1 MSPHARP
8 HYTGAYKKWPRR
20 YFSGLTP
27 EQKVA
32 REKELL
38 LRSMDPHAKL
48 GKTDTLAKP
57 RKSQWTKMFHEKYP
71 NLKFNKNAI
80 AARTGISRSV
90 LDTVYNRGMKAWQ
103 TSGSRVGANPH
114 QWAIARVYKFVLVT
128 KNKVPTTK
136 YDPNK
141 NLR

>member
-1 MSPHARP
+1 MAPHARP
-8 HYTGAYKKWPRR
+8 HYEGVFKTWPAR
-20 YFSGLTP
+20 YFTGLTP
-27 EQKVA
+27 NQKIQ

-38 LRSMDPHAKL
+38 TRRTGL
-48 GKTDTLAKP
+48 GKTDALAKP

-71 NLKFNKNAI
+71 GLKFNKNAI
-80 AARTGISRSV
+80 SARTGIPRST
-90 LDTVYNRGMKAWQ
+90 LNTVYDRGMKAWQ

-141 NLR
+141 NLRN